1 MKVKLWQKLCPVST
15 CAKHKTIKVYLLFAY
30 QQYIIKTP
38 PAMGTKE
45 TFRYTAVYID
55 FKGST
60 ETKITKYI

>member
-1 MKVKLWQKLCPVST
+1 VST